1 MNNALENND
10 KRFINFKNLKNKMYE
25 LFHILEEQL
34 CLFLNEIKNLLL
46 NFNESN
52 DIKKSLVLL
61 NLLQLNFLKIIKI
74 HFENFKLE
82 DNLNVFKIIITEN
95 KIINFNKITDYFQ
108 DDIKSYTNS
117 ILNKVYIKLYDNNN
131 YIYTLP
137 IFVFNLDS
145 NTNCLSIRIFKDKY
159 EDYYYQL
166 TPRFIYEN
174 NKINDFYDY
183 LNNILIQDT
192 SNYLNIIKKLKNEIL
207 MVENIIN
214 IINY

>member
-214 IINY
+214 IINC

>member
-1 MNNALENND
+1 MNNALKNND
-10 KRFINFKNLKNKMYE
+10 KRFINFKNLRNKTYE

-52 DIKKSLVLL
+52 DVKKSLVLL

-82 DNLNVFKIIITEN
+82 DNYNVFKFIITEN
-95 KIINFNKITDYFQ
+95 KIIDFNKITDYFQ
-108 DDIKSYTNS
+108 DDIRSYSNS
-117 ILNKVYIKLYDNNN
+117 ILNKVYIRFDDNNN

-145 NTNCLSIRIFKDKY
+145 NSNCLSIRIFKNKH

-174 NKINDFYDY
+174 DEINNFYDY
-183 LNNILIQDT
+183 LNNIMIQNT
-192 SNYLNIIKKLKNEIL
+192 SNYLNIIQKLKNEIL
-207 MVENIIN
+207 MVENVISIIN
-214 IINY
+214 N